1 MNQQWW
7 YYQVETARPQ
17 PQHKTVGGIRVNKKV
32 RKSLWLCFSQRSENQ
47 RRRETNKYYTASSVS
62 KPSSGSVTVCRVL
75 FMLPLNIVSSVGFD
89 SLCTS
94 QLTSLCQSVP
104 VCESSKKPQ
113 HPTRR
118 QIIYVC
124 HQQKILHHTSLSR
137 LSFYLCLLQ
146 QNSTS
151 QIFLSL
157 SAVSTSGKTP
167 KESREACFA
176 FSVGLV
182 ATYDP
187 V

>member
-124 HQQKILHHTSLSR
+124 HQQKNPSPHVPQQTILLLVSASTKQSFTNLSQPFSCIHVR
-137 LSFYLCLLQ
+137 KNSKGEQGSMLCLL
-146 QNSTS
+146 
-151 QIFLSL
+151 
-157 SAVSTSGKTP
+157 
-167 KESREACFA
+167 SRAC
-176 FSVGLV
+176 GYL
-182 ATYDP
+182 
-187 V
+187 